1 MTDNHSSSNIKKG
14 TIITY
19 ITQFL
24 NIAISLFYVPIM
36 LGVLGQDEYGL
47 YALVQSIISYFLIS
61 DMGIGITATRYNAKY
76 IAENDIDGQRKI
88 NAMFLELYVGIA
100 VICSIIGLV
109 VYQYI
114 PQIYH
119 DYSLESIEL
128 IRELFVIAMVNLVL
142 TLVFKIFNAI
152 INAYEKFVFAK
163 TLILIQTVIGPICM
177 LAVLYAGYRSVGM
190 LVVTT
195 VITAVL
201 GLIQMFY
208 CIKKLSVKFKFG
220 GFNKPLFITIM
231 SFTTFVFLNSIA
243 HQLFANSDKIVVSIL
258 LSEASIAVY
267 AIVIQ
272 FQIYF
277 YNFAN
282 VLSGFFLPRF
292 TKMVKGLRE
301 VSPELMT
308 DIVRIGRIQIIIAGL
323 ILGVFVAMGNP
334 FIIRWVGTDYHMVY
348 YLTIFIFVAEY
359 ITSCQSMF
367 NSLMQAMNLHKIRS
381 IIGLISAIFKIVL
394 TIIFVRF
401 WGLWG
406 CAIAYFIAS
415 MIRFIAYNIYYK
427 RVGIDVNFFWKNV
440 SKPLC
445 SISAII
451 IVLSFAFGVIQYYF
465 AVNTYILI
473 LALMALYAVLYCV
486 LTWMFCL
493 NDYERELF
501 GNLLKRFLKLIPYG
515 RR

>member
-1 MTDNHSSSNIKKG
+1 MSDNHSASNIKKG

-76 IAENDIDGQRKI
+76 IAENDIEGQRKI

-100 VICSIIGLV
+100 VICSIIGII

-119 DYSLESIEL
+119 DYSLESIKL
-128 IRELFVIAMVNLVL
+128 IRELFIIAMVNLVL

-152 INAYEKFVFAK
+152 INAYERFVFAK

-220 GFNKPLFITIM
+220 GFNKHLFITIM
-231 SFTTFVFLNSIA
+231 SFTTFVFLNSIS

-292 TKMVKGLRE
+292 TKIVKGLRE

-308 DIVRIGRIQIIIAGL
+308 DIIKVGRIQIIIAGL

-381 IIGLISAIFKIVL
+381 IIGLISALLKIIL
-394 TIIFVRF
+394 TIIFVRL

-415 MIRFIAYNIYYK
+415 MIRFVAYNIYYK

-440 SKPLC
+440 SKLLC

-451 IVLSFAFGVIQYYF
+451 LALSFAFGVIQYYC
-465 AVNTYILI
+465 VVDTYILI
-473 LALMALYAVLYCV
+473 LSLMAVYSILYCALV
-486 LTWMFCL
+486 WAFCL
-493 NDYERELF
+493 NDYERGLF
-501 GNLLKRFLKLIPYG
+501 SDILKRFVKLIPYG
-515 RR
+515 RS

>member
-1 MTDNHSSSNIKKG
+1 MTDNHCTYNIKKG

-36 LGVLGQDEYGL
+36 LGVLGQEEYGL

-76 IAENDIDGQRKI
+76 LAENDIDRQRRI

-100 VICSIIGLV
+100 VICLLIGV
-109 VYQYI
+109 VIYQYI
-114 PQIYH
+114 PKIYH
-119 DYSLESIEL
+119 DYSPDSIGL
-128 IRELFVIAMVNLVL
+128 IRELFMIAMVNLVL
-142 TLVFKIFNAI
+142 TLVFKVFNAV
-152 INAYEKFVFAK
+152 INAYEKFIFAK
-163 TLILIQTVIGPICM
+163 TLILVQTTVGPIAM

-195 VITAVL
+195 IITAIM
-201 GLIQMFY
+201 GLIQMCY
-208 CIKKLSVKFKFG
+208 CFTKLGVKFKFG
-220 GFNKPLFITIM
+220 EFNKPLFMTIM

-243 HQLFANSDKIVVSIL
+243 HQLFSNSDKIIVSIL

-301 VSPELMT
+301 VSPELMK
-308 DIVRIGRIQIIIAGL
+308 DIIRIGRIQIIIAGL

-334 FIIRWVGTDYHMVY
+334 FIIRWVGVDYRMVY
-348 YLTIFIFVAEY
+348 YLTVFVFVAEY

-381 IIGLISAIFKIVL
+381 IIGLISAIFKISITVL
-394 TIIFVRF
+394 FVKF

-415 MIRFIAYNIYYK
+415 IIRFIAYNIYYK
-427 RVGIDVNFFWKNV
+427 RVGVDINFFWKNMY
-440 SKPLC
+440 KLLC
-445 SISAII
+445 SILII
-451 IVLSFAFGVIQYYF
+451 IVALSFVFGVFQYYF
-465 AVNTYILI
+465 TIDSYILI
-473 LALMALYAVLYCV
+473 CSLVILYTVLYCI
-486 LTWMFCL
+486 LIWILCL
-493 NDYERELF
+493 NDHERGFL
-501 GNLLKRFLKLIPYG
+501 GDMLKKFFKVPSYG
-515 RR
+515 SR

>member
-1 MTDNHSSSNIKKG
+1 MADINCASNIKKG

-61 DMGIGITATRYNAKY
+61 DMGIGVTATRYNAKY
-76 IAENDIDGQRKI
+76 ISDNDADAQSRI
-88 NAMFLELYVGIA
+88 NAMFLELYLGIA
-100 VICSIIGLV
+100 IICSLIGIV
-109 VYQYI
+109 IYQYI
-114 PQIYH
+114 PNIYH

-128 IRELFVIAMVNLVL
+128 IRKLFVIAMVNLVL

-152 INAYEKFVFAK
+152 INAYERFVFAK
-163 TLILIQTVIGPICM
+163 TLILIQTIIGPICM
-177 LAVLYAGYRSVGM
+177 LAVLYAGFRSVGM

-195 VITAVL
+195 ALTAIL
-201 GLIQMFY
+201 GLIQVFY
-208 CIKKLSVKFKFG
+208 CFKNLSVKLKFG
-220 GFNKPLFITIM
+220 GFDKSMFMTIM

-243 HQLFANSDKIVVSIL
+243 HQLFSNSDKIIVSIL
-258 LSEASIAVY
+258 LTEASIAVY

-301 VSPELMT
+301 VSPELMM
-308 DIVRIGRIQIIIAGL
+308 DVVKIGRIQIIIAGL
-323 ILGVFVAMGNP
+323 ILGVFIAIGYP
-334 FIIRWVGTDYHMVY
+334 FIIRWVGVDYKMVY
-348 YLTIFIFVAEY
+348 YLTIFVFIAEY

-381 IIGLISAIFKIVL
+381 IIGLISAVVKILL
-394 TIIFVRF
+394 TIIFVRL

-406 CAIAYFIAS
+406 CAVAYCIAS
-415 MIRFIAYNIYYK
+415 MMRFIAYNIYYK
-427 RVGIDVNFFWKNV
+427 RVGVDMSSFWKNIY
-440 SKPLC
+440 KLLC
-445 SISAII
+445 SISAVVLVLSCCYWALQHYIAVDSYI
-451 IVLSFAFGVIQYYF
+451 SILSFA
-465 AVNTYILI
+465 IL
-473 LALMALYAVLYCV
+473 YVVLYSFFV
-486 LTWMFCL
+486 WAFGM
-493 NDYERELF
+493 NAEERGLF
-501 GNLLKRFLKLIPYG
+501 GNIFHQLIKKRQYG
-515 RR
+515 CR